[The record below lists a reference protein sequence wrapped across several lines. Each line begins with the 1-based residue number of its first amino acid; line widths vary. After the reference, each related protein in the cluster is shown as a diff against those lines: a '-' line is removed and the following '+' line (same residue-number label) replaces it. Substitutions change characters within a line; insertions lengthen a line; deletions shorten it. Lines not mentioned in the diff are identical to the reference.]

1 MGENPTPADQSTAGP
16 EPSGN
21 AFLGR
26 AGWPPRRRGEILQW
40 LIEYRAFVLLGI
52 ALTYAVLFVPFF
64 ATERNI
70 TQMTTQFSIDGII
83 SIGLTILMIA
93 WGIDLGVG
101 ATLALGGVVFA
112 LAQDLGVPLAALL
125 GILAG
130 AGVGIV
136 NGFVVTKMRVNF
148 FIATL
153 STMVAV
159 KGLTFIITDE
169 TTIYGH
175 AEGFGWMGSAKLW
188 IFEFPALA
196 FFGIGIIAHLI
207 MTQTSL
213 GTCWYAIG
221 GNSDAS
227 HRAGLNVKLLFALA
241 FVVAGLCSGT
251 AGVLLAS
258 RAVSANPGVG
268 RDTALF
274 AISATVIGGTSL
286 FGGVGNVLGAVAG
299 VLLLGVVRNSL
310 NLLGVSA
317 YWQWVIQGAI
327 LVSVVVSDVY
337 MNRRRQTGLTFATNI
352 VVIGGPMAELDR

>member
-1 MGENPTPADQSTAGP
+1 MAENPTPQEQSTVEPGQSEAASREPAGAP
-16 EPSGN
+16 P
-21 AFLGR
+21 GR
-26 AGWPPRRRGEILQW
+26 WGERLQW
-40 LIEYRAFVLLGI
+40 LIEYRAFVLLGL

-101 ATLALGGVVFA
+101 ATLALAGVVFA
-112 LAQDLGVPLAALL
+112 LSQELGVPMAALL

-136 NGFVVTKMRVNF
+136 NGFVVTRMKVNF

-159 KGLTFIITDE
+159 KGLTFIISDE

-175 AEGFGWMGSAKLW
+175 AEGFGWMGSAKLGL
-188 IFEFPALA
+188 FEFPALA

-213 GTCWYAIG
+213 GAYWYAIG

-227 HRAGLNVKLLFALA
+227 RRAGLNVNRLFALS
-241 FVVAGLCSGT
+241 FVVAGLCSGI

-299 VLLLGVVRNSL
+299 VMFLGVVRNSL

-317 YWQWVIQGAI
+317 YWQWVIQGVI

-337 MNRRRQTGLTFATNI
+337 MNRRRRTA
-352 VVIGGPMAELDR
+352 

>member
-1 MGENPTPADQSTAGP
+1 MAENPTPQDQPTAESGLVEEPPRGP
-16 EPSGN
+16 
-21 AFLGR
+21 
-26 AGWPPRRRGEILQW
+26 AGWPPGRWGNLLQW
-40 LIEYRAFVLLGI
+40 LIEYRAFVLLGL

-83 SIGLTILMIA
+83 SIGLTVLMIA

-101 ATLALGGVVFA
+101 ATLALAGVVFA
-112 LAQDLGVPLAALL
+112 LSQDLGVPVAALL

-130 AGVGIV
+130 AGVGLV

-159 KGLTFIITDE
+159 KGLTFIISDE

-175 AEGFGWMGSAKLW
+175 AEGFGWMGSAKLG

-196 FFGIGIIAHLI
+196 FFAIGIITHWI

-213 GTCWYAIG
+213 GTYWYAIG

-227 HRAGLNVKLLFALA
+227 HRAGLNVNLIFALS
-241 FVVAGLCSGT
+241 FVVAGLCSGI

-299 VLLLGVVRNSL
+299 VMFLGVVRNSL

-317 YWQWVIQGAI
+317 YWQWVIQGVI

-337 MNRRRQTGLTFATNI
+337 MNRRRRTA
-352 VVIGGPMAELDR
+352 

>member
-1 MGENPTPADQSTAGP
+1 
-16 EPSGN
+16 
-21 AFLGR
+21 
-26 AGWPPRRRGEILQW
+26 
-40 LIEYRAFVLLGI
+40 
-52 ALTYAVLFVPFF
+52 
-64 ATERNI
+64 
-70 TQMTTQFSIDGII
+70 
-83 SIGLTILMIA
+83 
-93 WGIDLGVG
+93 
-101 ATLALGGVVFA
+101 
-112 LAQDLGVPLAALL
+112 
-125 GILAG
+125 
-130 AGVGIV
+130 
-136 NGFVVTKMRVNF
+136 
-148 FIATL
+148 
-153 STMVAV
+153 MVAV

-175 AEGFGWMGSAKLW
+175 ADGFGWMGSAKLW

-213 GTCWYAIG
+213 GTYWYAIG

-337 MNRRRQTGLTFATNI
+337 MNRRRQTA
-352 VVIGGPMAELDR
+352 

>member
-1 MGENPTPADQSTAGP
+1 MWAPP
-16 EPSGN
+16 
-21 AFLGR
+21 
-26 AGWPPRRRGEILQW
+26 WPW
-40 LIEYRAFVLLGI
+40 
-52 ALTYAVLFVPFF
+52 
-64 ATERNI
+64 
-70 TQMTTQFSIDGII
+70 
-83 SIGLTILMIA
+83 
-93 WGIDLGVG
+93 
-101 ATLALGGVVFA
+101 GGVVFA

-153 STMVAV
+153 STMVVV

-175 AEGFGWMGSAKLW
+175 AEGFGWMGSAKLG

-213 GTCWYAIG
+213 GTYWYAIG

-227 HRAGLNVKLLFALA
+227 HRAGLNVKFLFALA
-241 FVVAGLCSGT
+241 FVVAGLCSGI

-299 VLLLGVVRNSL
+299 VILLGVVRNSL

-317 YWQWVIQGAI
+317 YWQWVIQGII
-327 LVSVVVSDVY
+327 LVSVVISDVY
-337 MNRRRQTGLTFATNI
+337 MNRGRRTA
-352 VVIGGPMAELDR
+352 

>member
-1 MGENPTPADQSTAGP
+1 MAGNPTPQEQPTAETAPTQASSRQPPGP
-16 EPSGN
+16 
-21 AFLGR
+21 
-26 AGWPPRRRGEILQW
+26 PPARWGELLQW
-40 LIEYRAFVLLGI
+40 LIEYRAFILLGL

-101 ATLALGGVVFA
+101 ATLALAGVVFA
-112 LAQDLGVPLAALL
+112 LSQDLGVPAAALL

-136 NGFVVTKMRVNF
+136 NGFVVTRMKVNF

-159 KGLTFIITDE
+159 KGLTFIISDE

-175 AEGFGWMGSAKLW
+175 ADGFGWMGSAKLGL
-188 IFEFPALA
+188 FEFPALA

-213 GTCWYAIG
+213 GAYWYAIG

-227 HRAGLNVKLLFALA
+227 HRAGLNVKRLFALS
-241 FVVAGLCSGT
+241 FVVAGLCSGI

-299 VLLLGVVRNSL
+299 VMFLGVVRNSL

-317 YWQWVIQGAI
+317 YWQWVIQGVI

-337 MNRRRQTGLTFATNI
+337 MNRRRRTA
-352 VVIGGPMAELDR
+352 

>member
-1 MGENPTPADQSTAGP
+1 MADNPTPQEQPTAETAQTQAASRQPADS
-16 EPSGN
+16 
-21 AFLGR
+21 
-26 AGWPPRRRGEILQW
+26 PPARWGELLQW
-40 LIEYRAFVLLGI
+40 LIEYRAFILLGL

-101 ATLALGGVVFA
+101 ATLALAGVVFA
-112 LAQDLGVPLAALL
+112 LSQDLGVPAAALL

-136 NGFVVTKMRVNF
+136 NGFVVTRMKVNF

-159 KGLTFIITDE
+159 KGLTFIISDE

-175 AEGFGWMGSAKLW
+175 ADGFGWMGSAKLGL
-188 IFEFPALA
+188 FEFPALA

-213 GTCWYAIG
+213 GAYWYAIG
-221 GNSDAS
+221 GNADAS
-227 HRAGLNVKLLFALA
+227 HRAGLNVKRLFALS
-241 FVVAGLCSGT
+241 FVVAGLCSGI

-268 RDTALF
+268 RDTALV
-274 AISATVIGGTSL
+274 ASAATVIGGTSL

-299 VLLLGVVRNSL
+299 VMFLGVVRNSL

-317 YWQWVIQGAI
+317 YWQWVIQGVI

-337 MNRRRQTGLTFATNI
+337 MNRRRRTA
-352 VVIGGPMAELDR
+352 

>member
-1 MGENPTPADQSTAGP
+1 MAENPTPEDQSTVESGLVE
-16 EPSGN
+16 EPS
-21 AFLGR
+21 R
-26 AGWPPRRRGEILQW
+26 RPAGWPPGRWGRLLQW
-40 LIEYRAFVLLGI
+40 LIEYRAFVLLGC

-83 SIGLTILMIA
+83 SIGLTVLMIA

-101 ATLALGGVVFA
+101 ATMALAGVVFA
-112 LAQDLGVPLAALL
+112 LSQDLGVPMAALL
-125 GILAG
+125 GVLAG

-136 NGFVVTKMRVNF
+136 NGFVVTRMRVNF

-159 KGLTFIITDE
+159 KGLTFIISDE

-175 AEGFGWMGSAKLW
+175 AEGFGWMGSAKLG

-213 GTCWYAIG
+213 GTYWYAIG
-221 GNSDAS
+221 GNADAS
-227 HRAGLNVKLLFALA
+227 HRAGLNVNRLFALS
-241 FVVAGLCSGT
+241 FVVAGLCSGI

-299 VLLLGVVRNSL
+299 VMFLGVVRNSL

-317 YWQWVIQGAI
+317 YWQWVIQGVI

-337 MNRRRQTGLTFATNI
+337 MNRRRRTA
-352 VVIGGPMAELDR
+352 

>member
-1 MGENPTPADQSTAGP
+1 MAENPTPEDQSTVESGLVE
-16 EPSGN
+16 EPS
-21 AFLGR
+21 R
-26 AGWPPRRRGEILQW
+26 RPAGWPTGRWGRLLQW
-40 LIEYRAFVLLGI
+40 LIEYRACVLLGC

-83 SIGLTILMIA
+83 SIGLTVLMIA

-101 ATLALGGVVFA
+101 ATMALAGVVFA
-112 LAQDLGVPLAALL
+112 LSQDLGVPMAALL
-125 GILAG
+125 GVLAG

-159 KGLTFIITDE
+159 KGLTFIISDE

-175 AEGFGWMGSAKLW
+175 AEGFGWMGSAKLG

-196 FFGIGIIAHLI
+196 FFGVGIIVHLI

-213 GTCWYAIG
+213 GAYWYAIG
-221 GNSDAS
+221 GNADAS
-227 HRAGLNVKLLFALA
+227 HRAGLNVNRLFALS
-241 FVVAGLCSGT
+241 FVVAGLCSGI

-299 VLLLGVVRNSL
+299 VMFLGVVRNSL

-317 YWQWVIQGAI
+317 YWQWVIQGVI

-337 MNRRRQTGLTFATNI
+337 MNRRRRTA
-352 VVIGGPMAELDR
+352 

>member
-1 MGENPTPADQSTAGP
+1 MSADRRFEPQTISRTERWGET
-16 EPSGN
+16 
-21 AFLGR
+21 
-26 AGWPPRRRGEILQW
+26 LQW
-40 LIEYRAFVLLGI
+40 LIEYRAFILLAI
-52 ALTYAVLFVPFF
+52 AVVYAVLFVPFF

-101 ATLALGGVVFA
+101 ATMALGGVVFA
-112 LAQDLGVPLAALL
+112 LAQDLGVPIAALL

-130 AGVGIV
+130 ACVGIV

-153 STMVAV
+153 SSMVAV
-159 KGLTFIITDE
+159 QGITFIISE
-169 TTIYGH
+169 EMTIYGH
-175 AEGFGWMGSAKLW
+175 AEGFGWMGSAKLG
-188 IFEFPALA
+188 ILEFPALA

-207 MTQTSL
+207 MTQTRI
-213 GTCWYAIG
+213 GTYWYAIG
-221 GNSDAS
+221 GNADAS
-227 HRAGLNVKLLFALA
+227 HRAGLHVNLLFALA
-241 FVVAGLCSGT
+241 FVVAGLCSGV

-258 RAVSANPGVG
+258 RSVSANPGVG

-299 VLLLGVVRNSL
+299 VLLLGVIRNSL

-317 YWQWVIQGAI
+317 YWQWVIQGII
-327 LVSVVVSDVY
+327 LVSVVISDVY
-337 MNRRRQTGLTFATNI
+337 VNRRRRTA
-352 VVIGGPMAELDR
+352 